1 MSIMWL
7 LIFLPILAVV
17 FVISMFVAAVFA
29 GHSSASCTVLVAY
42 LGSGLALLA
51 DIVYLLFHAFRSD
64 AQLTGAIAVSGL
76 LAGAFAWAVKST
88 RETLLERAQVLILEY
103 LNREQLER
111 SAIRSKIYSDG
122 ILFRLNK
129 SIYVDALSAL
139 LKTGVIKI
147 IDGKYAMAE
156 PAQTAEP
163 NGSTQQE

>member
-1 MSIMWL
+1 MSITWL
-7 LIFLPILAVV
+7 LILLPILAVV
-17 FVISMFVAAVFA
+17 FMISMLVAAVFA
-29 GHSSASCTVLVAY
+29 GHSATSCTVLVAY

-76 LAGAFAWAVKST
+76 LAGAFAWAFKTT

-103 LNREQLER
+103 LSSEQLER
-111 SAIRSKIYSDG
+111 STIRSKIYSDG

-139 LKTGVIKI
+139 LKSGAIKI
-147 IDGKYAMAE
+147 IGGKYATAN
-156 PAQTAEP
+156 PTPTAEP
-163 NGSTQQE
+163 DGSTQPD